1 MEKLFTPATWLMDR
15 FRYPVKFALIF
26 VVVMLPLLLLSGI
39 TIGNLNDSIR
49 FLENGRQG
57 LAYIAVARQPLEQLQ
72 QHRGIMVAVLGG
84 DTEAGRQAREIRARV
99 DQALTDLARMDADSG
114 AALNTGDRVA
124 GIQLTWADIKSGL
137 GNMTADDST
146 RRHTDLIAAVD
157 GLIRHVAV
165 TSEIAL
171 DPHMDSYYLG
181 DALVNRLLNLGET
194 MGQAQ
199 VLGSS
204 IAADGHNLDQEK
216 LMGLVVLASNMGA
229 YNAELMSSLEAAFS
243 ANEDLRSPLSR
254 YVEANDQAVD
264 AFYELT
270 QKELVTAVVIYV
282 DAQQVFDAANVSI
295 AETYSLFDAI
305 APQVDALFNTR
316 IRDNVLIRNVSLAVV
331 AAVLLL
337 LAYLFT
343 GLYRSINVSVQ
354 RLGEATQRMAG
365 GDLTTRVTLDTR
377 DEMGQVGRQFND
389 MAEQFEA
396 LIQQMVSATTQ
407 LASASEEVATVSRDS
422 SRNVDRQRQET
433 DQVATAM
440 NEMTATVQEVA
451 SNAAGAA
458 GAANN
463 TDNEARGGLQV
474 VNTAAEAI
482 ASLAREVDNAAE
494 VIRRVSADSE
504 AIGAVLDVI
513 KGIAEQTN
521 LLALNAAIE
530 AARAGEQG
538 RGFAVVAD
546 EVRTLASRTQESTR
560 EIEGMIERLQSGARE
575 AVQVMASS
583 RERAQSG
590 VEQAKEAAQALEAI
604 TRAVTTINEMNTQI
618 ASAAEQQSATTEQMN
633 RSIIS
638 IREIAEQTA
647 SGSVQTTTA
656 SDELARLASELQSR
670 ARNFTISHQ
679 PA

>member
-1 MEKLFTPATWLMDR
+1 METLFKPATWLMDR
-15 FRYPVKFALIF
+15 FKYPIKFALIF

-39 TIGNLNDSIR
+39 TIGNLNDRIR
-49 FLENGRQG
+49 NLENGRQG

-72 QHRGIMVAVLGG
+72 QHRGIMMAGG
-84 DTEAGRQAREIRARV
+84 DTDARSQAQTIRTRV
-99 DQALTDLARMDADSG
+99 DQALTDLARMDTDNG
-114 AALNTGDRVA
+114 AALKTGNRLA
-124 GIQLTWADIKSGL
+124 EIERTWSEIKSGVDR
-137 GNMTADDST
+137 MTADEST
-146 RRHTDLIAAVD
+146 RRHTDLIAAVN

-181 DALVNRLLNLGET
+181 SALVNRLLNLGEI

-204 IAADGHNLDQEK
+204 IAADGHNLDQVK
-216 LMGLVVLASNMGA
+216 LMELVVLSSNVNS
-229 YNAELMSSLEAAFS
+229 YNAALISGLEAAFS
-243 ANEDLRSPLSR
+243 ANEDLRPPLSR
-254 YVEANDQAVD
+254 YVEANDQSVD
-264 AFYELT
+264 AFYEML
-270 QKELVTAVVIYV
+270 QKDLVEAVVV
-282 DAQQVFDAANVSI
+282 FVNAQQVFDAGNVSI
-295 AETYSLFDAI
+295 SETYSLFDAI
-305 APQVDALFNTR
+305 APQLDALFDAR
-316 IRDNVLIRNVSLAVV
+316 LHDNVRIRNVSLAVV

-343 GLYRSINVSVQ
+343 GLYRSINASVQ
-354 RLGEATQRMAG
+354 RIGEATQRMAG
-365 GDLTTRVTLDTR
+365 GDLTTRVTVDTR

-396 LIQQMVSATTQ
+396 LIQQIVSATTR
-407 LASASEEVATVSRDS
+407 LASSSEEVTTISRDS
-422 SRNVDRQRQET
+422 ARNVDRQRQET

-463 TDNEARGGLQV
+463 TDNEARSGLQV
-474 VNTAAEAI
+474 VNTTSTAI
-482 ASLAREVDNAAE
+482 SSLAGEVDNAAE

-560 EIEGMIERLQSGARE
+560 EIEGMIERLQSGARK

-583 RERAQSG
+583 REQAQSG
-590 VEQAKEAAQALEAI
+590 VEQAKEAAHALEAI
-604 TRAVTTINEMNTQI
+604 TRAVTTIKEMNTQI

-638 IREIAEQTA
+638 IRDIAEQTA
-647 SGSVQTTTA
+647 SGSEQTTTA
-656 SDELARLASELQSR
+656 SGELARLASELQAR
-670 ARNFTISHQ
+670 AGNFTISHQ